1 MKDKQNITITLADLK
16 PIAMAVDPADEEA
29 VRHAAYQVNK
39 LWSTWRDRYSD
50 KTSEEVL
57 ALVAFQFARHYVG
70 AAMAGNRFEKEAADI
85 EQALDGVLDSL
96 GR

>member
-1 MKDKQNITITLADLK
+1 
-16 PIAMAVDPADEEA
+16 MAVDPADEEA

-70 AAMAGNRFEKEAADI
+70 TAMAGNRFEKEAADI